1 MIEQIGKIISNGHA
15 YAVEGDVYFDVRSLN
30 EYGTLSG
37 RKQEDNRAG
46 ERVVVDERKKDPADF
61 ALWKAKKDGEP
72 YWESPWGQVSPS
84 PILRGGRPQSAS
96 AAAPTTAAAIT
107 ATGSLQDP
115 AEFVAA
121 DSPIVSV
128 GAVEVNEIRPSQK
141 SSQFV
146 RRLREELA

>member
-1 MIEQIGKIISNGHA
+1 MPQLELIHLVKCTQIALDAESN
-15 YAVEGDVYFDVRSLN
+15 ELSL
-30 EYGTLSG
+30 
-37 RKQEDNRAG
+37 R
-46 ERVVVDERKKDPADF
+46 
-61 ALWKAKKDGEP
+61 
-72 YWESPWGQVSPS
+72 
-84 PILRGGRPQSAS
+84 I
-96 AAAPTTAAAIT
+96 AAAAAASPAAAAAAAAAAST
-107 ATGSLQDP
+107 AISTIDSLQDP